1 MALRFPETATTAR
14 QRLHFLLRLKKRVEM
29 LHNLIGLWHREGL
42 SRAEW
47 DDGVE
52 ESRLGG
58 AGATRVP
65 FPTSIRA
72 RFAYQPRITRAQ
84 FANMIG
90 REFDGRMTEVLTAMA
105 ALEDQFHLDASWDGD
120 IDLDRITEDV

>member
-14 QRLHFLLRLKKRVEM
+14 QRLAFLLRLKKRVEM

-52 ESRLGG
+52 ESRVGG
-58 AGATRVP
+58 VGATRVR
-65 FPTSIRA
+65 FPPSIRA